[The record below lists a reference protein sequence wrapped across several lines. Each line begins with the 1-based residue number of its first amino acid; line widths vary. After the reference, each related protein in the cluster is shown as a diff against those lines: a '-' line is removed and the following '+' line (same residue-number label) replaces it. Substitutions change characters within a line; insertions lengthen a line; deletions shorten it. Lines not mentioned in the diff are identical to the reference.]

1 MLTPSTKQAI
11 AAANRTP
18 IERTNGATPQ
28 PERDMGYNPLYDP
41 EYLRVAFPPNEEPM
55 AGALRLMTY
64 LLMLMNPLRQ
74 FFKDRTDVLVNGDV
88 FIYYDET
95 DSRNAVASDVIVAFG
110 VDVALLD
117 EADSYFTWLVGKPP
131 EFVMEIGSESTAK
144 RDLEFKRR
152 LYARLGIRNYWLFDP
167 PDGSRY
173 GFILKGLRLVD
184 GEYEEIPMVEGPGDN
199 IRGHSDALGLDL
211 CWEDGVIRFYNPAAG
226 EYILNYDEV
235 AESLDRQRAARRS
248 AERRADSAE
257 AEVRRLRALLG
268 E

>member
-1 MLTPSTKQAI
+1 MLTPAMKQAT

-28 PERDMGYNPLYDP
+28 PERDMAYDPLYDP

-74 FFKDRTDVLVNGDV
+74 FFRDRTDVLVNGDV
-88 FIYYDET
+88 FIYYDEK

-131 EFVMEIGSESTAK
+131 EFVMEIGSQSTAGRDLIDK
-144 RDLEFKRR
+144 RDL
-152 LYARLGIRNYWLFDP
+152 YASLGIRNYWLFDP

-226 EYILNYDEV
+226 EYLRNHDESEV
-235 AESLDRQRAARRS
+235 ALAA
-248 AERRADSAE
+248 AE
-257 AEVRRLRALLG
+257 AEIRRLRALIG